1 MTKKTVFKHLIQQ
14 ARTNG
19 FEFKQ
24 WYQARIQAAWP
35 GLDEAIEVLAH
46 ERRYYGL
53 LFSHEFARSF
63 WSNGSQISFLVP
75 ASNYVRRDKDGE
87 MVTVQRKAFTRRT
100 LKPDVWRYHLREM
113 AAADDPVMYIRKFL
127 VTQEDIDGYDGTRK
141 PLTPP
146 VWA

>member
-1 MTKKTVFKHLIQQ
+1 MTKKAVFKHLIQQ
-14 ARTNG
+14 ARGNG
-19 FEFKQ
+19 FQFKQ
-24 WYQARIQAAWP
+24 WYQSRIQAAWP
-35 GLDEAIEVLAH
+35 GLDEAIEVLAR

-113 AAADDPVMYIRKFL
+113 AAAEDPVLYIRKFL
-127 VTQEDIDGYDGTRK
+127 VTQEDINESIGSHAVLA
-141 PLTPP
+141 PS
-146 VWA
+146 VWV